1 MSISMGV
8 SVEDVMFMLISYIAG
23 MIVTSLMINKDRYS
37 NRISHNPYEAYE
49 HVIADL
55 MARIDVIDL
64 RVKRIYSI
72 TESLYNVSHHMEGNY
87 DYYSRV
93 DEIERDNSTSSDDY
107 KGAPSMAKAVVD
119 DDGSDADASREGRSG
134 MNGKLMIISSYH
146 DANDDVAM
154 KEEGKGDSSYRH
166 INNSTIEKILSIIQE
181 GPKTSREIE
190 KRLGM
195 SREHTARLMKRLYEM
210 GYVIRDE
217 SKRPYKYI
225 LAQTDDAKKVTNYKQ
240 ILS

>member
-1 MSISMGV
+1 MSISMGI
-8 SVEDVMFMLISYIAG
+8 SVEDVMFMLISYITG

-37 NRISHNPYEAYE
+37 NIIGHNPYEAYE

-72 TESLYNVSHHMEGNY
+72 TESLYNVSHHIEENY
-87 DYYSRV
+87 GYCGRV
-93 DEIERDNSTSSDDY
+93 DEVERDDSTSSDDY
-107 KGAPSMAKAVVD
+107 KDLPSMADRMKAV
-119 DDGSDADASREGRSG
+119 DDGREGRSS

-146 DANDDVAM
+146 DANDDVVM
-154 KEEGKGDSSYRH
+154 KEEGKGDSIYRH
-166 INNSTIEKILSIIQE
+166 INNNTIEKILSIIQE

-217 SKRPYKYI
+217 GKRPYKYM
-225 LAQTDDAKKVTNYKQ
+225 LAQRDDAKEVTN
-240 ILS
+240 

>member
-1 MSISMGV
+1 MGV

-37 NRISHNPYEAYE
+37 NRISDNPYEAYE

-72 TESLYNVSHHMEGNY
+72 TESLYNVSHHMEENY
-87 DYYSRV
+87 GRV
-93 DEIERDNSTSSDDY
+93 YEIERDNSTSDDY
-107 KGAPSMAKAVVD
+107 KGSPSMANSTMKAVD
-119 DDGSDADASREGRSG
+119 GGSDGDGEGEGEGREDSSG

-146 DANDDVAM
+146 DANNDVVM
-154 KEEGKGDSSYRH
+154 KEEDKGAIYRH
-166 INNSTIEKILSIIQE
+166 INSSTIEKILSIIQE

-217 SKRPYKYI
+217 SKRPYKYM
-225 LAQTDDAKKVTNYKQ
+225 LAQTDDAKKVTN
-240 ILS
+240 